1 MQLQYVL
8 EALES
13 ALSMKS
19 FSLETERKRAAELES
34 AAERLRK
41 ERDEW
46 KAKALNTVTNVM
58 PFDVNLEEYHG

>member
-19 FSLETERKRAAELES
+19 FSLEMERKRAAELES
-34 AAERLRK
+34 AA
-41 ERDEW
+41 
-46 KAKALNTVTNVM
+46 
-58 PFDVNLEEYHG
+58 